1 MASLTG
7 MEGFLGVDKDGAPIM
22 APTINTRSLGPKREA
37 LRVEMAP
44 NLVPVVMP
52 ERAAL
57 TVHEILEAVTIDPP
71 GSTVATGKMAKHP
84 AGQKV
89 LVQREFEN
97 KPANVQRS
105 VATFKISSPGKASS
119 VVVFRYTTPI
129 FGIFLP
135 K

>member
-1 MASLTG
+1 MTSLID
-7 MEGFLGVDKDGAPIM
+7 MEGFMGVDKDGAPIM
-22 APTINTRSLGPKREA
+22 AATIKP
-37 LRVEMAP
+37 M
-44 NLVPVVMP
+44 VMP

-57 TVHEILEAVTIDPP
+57 TVHEILEAVTTDPP
-71 GSTVATGKMAKHP
+71 GSTVAAGKMAKHP

-89 LVQREFEN
+89 LVQKEFEN

-105 VATFKISSPGKASS
+105 VATFKISNPGKASS
-119 VVVFRYTTPI
+119 VAVFRYTTPI